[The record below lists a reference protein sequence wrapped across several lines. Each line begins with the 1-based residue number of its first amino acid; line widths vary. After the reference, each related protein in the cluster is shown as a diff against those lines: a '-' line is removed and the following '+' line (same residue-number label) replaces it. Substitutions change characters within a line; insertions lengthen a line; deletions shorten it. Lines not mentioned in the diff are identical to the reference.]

1 MIPQSDVLAGGGI
14 LDLTLVQLK
23 DFLKSLGEPAVR
35 AGEIWHC
42 LYRDYT
48 AGFDHMAS
56 LTSGLRQKLAQNAG
70 FGTLELMQ
78 DSVSSDAQTR
88 KGLFRLW
95 DAVTV
100 ESALMISAN
109 AATGRERRT
118 VCVSSQVGCSVGCRF
133 CSTGRQG
140 FERNLGPGEIVHQ
153 VLHFARLF
161 GVGAAK
167 NAPGPITNVV
177 FMGMG
182 EPLANYDNVIQAVR
196 ILNDQRGLGLGAHQV
211 TISTAG
217 LVPQILRLSYEKVQF
232 QLAVSL
238 HAANDKLRDTL
249 VPVNKKFPL
258 DRLMSAVKDF
268 SEKKRRNIFIEYALF
283 NGINDSPEN
292 AEDLTR
298 LLQGLKCSINLIV
311 GNDAG
316 TDEFRPSSGEAAV
329 AFQQL
334 LMSRG
339 YRTMLRFSR
348 GADIDAGC
356 GQLRSRTTLN
366 S

>member
-1 MIPQSDVLAGGGI
+1 MIPQSDVKTAAGI
-14 LDLTLVQLK
+14 TDLTLVQLK
-23 DFLKSLGEPAVR
+23 DFLKSLEEPAVR
-35 AGEIWHC
+35 AGEIWQC
-42 LYRDYT
+42 LYRDYA
-48 AGFDHMAS
+48 AGFEQMAS
-56 LTSGLRQKLAQNAG
+56 LNPGLRQKLAQNAA
-70 FGTLELMQ
+70 FGTLELIK
-78 DSVSSDAQTR
+78 DSVSADAQTR

-95 DAVTV
+95 DSKTV

-109 AATGRERRT
+109 AAAGRERRT

-161 GVGAAK
+161 GAATGK
-167 NAPGPITNVV
+167 NTPGPITNVV

-196 ILNDQRGLGLGAHQV
+196 ILNDQRGLGLGVHQI

-217 LVPQILRLSYEKVQF
+217 LVPQIRRLSEEKVQF
-232 QLAVSL
+232 QVAVSL
-238 HAANDKLRDTL
+238 HAANDKLRDML
-249 VPVNKKFPL
+249 VPVNKKYPL
-258 DRLMSAVKDF
+258 EQLMSAIRDF

-292 AEDLTR
+292 AEELAR
-298 LLQGLKCSINLIV
+298 LLEGLRCSINLIV

-316 TDEFRPSSGEAAV
+316 TEEFRPSSGEAAV

-356 GQLRSRTTLN
+356 GQLRSRTAQ
-366 S
+366 